1 VVTVGMNYEVLRGR
15 EHAFESVFARVLEI
29 MKTLPGH
36 ADTHLYREVG
46 NPSMYLIVSRW
57 RDRAAFEA
65 FLASEQFR
73 KVADWGRSQIL
84 AGRPRHEV
92 YGDPAEPG
100 A

>member
-1 VVTVGMNYEVLRGR
+1 MVTVGMNYEVLPGK

-65 FLASEQFR
+65 FIGSEQFR
-73 KVADWGRSQIL
+73 RVADWGSSQVL

-92 YGDPAEPG
+92 YGE
-100 A
+100 